1 MDGQTCMT
9 ELYADVTGQ
18 RGAVALLRRAAA
30 RPVHAYLFLGPA
42 GSGKRA
48 AARSFAAALVCPD
61 GGLHVNGSSTCES
74 CRRALAGMHP
84 DVVSVEREGAFIGMS
99 AAREA
104 IRSAHVS
111 PLESRRKVIVLHD
124 FHLVRDTG
132 PALLK
137 TVEEPPPTTV
147 FVILANFL
155 PPELVTIASRC
166 VEVGFSALSVDQVAE
181 VLEARGVEPGRAHLL
196 ATAAAGRLDRAASLA
211 SDPEV
216 EARRDA
222 WYSIPARLDASNATA
237 ASIADELIALLESSA
252 SPLVAHHSEERTNL
266 AEANRRAAEV
276 TGGQKRTKGSRGA
289 KGGKA
294 SGPAMAELDDRQR
307 REARRQRADE
317 LRAGLAVLAGAY
329 RDRLAVSAAAEKT
342 RRAKVASEDA
352 LNAISLV
359 DKCARDLEFNP
370 GELLALQALL
380 ARLGRAGYSREPER
394 RTGERS

>member
-1 MDGQTCMT
+1 MT

-18 RGAVALLRRAAA
+18 ADALALLKRAVV

-48 AARSFAAALVCPD
+48 AAKSFAAALVCPD
-61 GGLHVNGSSTCES
+61 GGLHADGSATCES

-104 IRSAHVS
+104 VRSAHAS
-111 PLESRRKVIVLHD
+111 PLESQRKVIVLHD

-137 TVEEPPPTTV
+137 TVEEPPATTV
-147 FVILANFL
+147 FVILADYL

-166 VEVGFSALSVDQVAE
+166 VEVGFLALTVDQVAD
-181 VLEARGVEPGRAHLL
+181 VLEAGGVDPGRAQLL
-196 ATAAAGRLDRAASLA
+196 AAAAAGRLDRAASLA

-222 WYSIPARLDASNATA
+222 WYSIPGRLDESNATA
-237 ASIADELIALLESSA
+237 ASVADELIALLESSGL
-252 SPLVAHHSEERTNL
+252 PLVARHAEERNNL
-266 AEANRRAAEV
+266 AEADRRAAEV
-276 TGGQKRTKGSRGA
+276 TGTTKRAKGSRGA

-294 SGPAMAELDDRQR
+294 GGPAMAELDDRQR

-317 LRAGLAVLAGAY
+317 FRAGLAVLAGAY
-329 RDRLAVSAAAEKT
+329 RDRLTASVASGNT
-342 RRAKVASEDA
+342 QRAKVDAADA

-380 ARLGRAGYSREPER
+380 ARLGRAGASPESAR
-394 RTGERS
+394 RSGARR

>member
-1 MDGQTCMT
+1 MS

-18 RGAVALLRRAAA
+18 PDAVALLKRAVV

-61 GGLHVNGSSTCES
+61 GGLHANGSSTCES

-104 IRSAHVS
+104 VRSAHVS
-111 PLESRRKVIVLHD
+111 PLESQRKVIVLHD

-137 TVEEPPPTTV
+137 TVEEPPSTTV
-147 FVILANFL
+147 FIILADFM

-166 VEVGFSALSVDQVAE
+166 VEVGFSALTINQVAE
-181 VLEARGVEPGRAHLL
+181 VLEAGGIDPGRAHLL
-196 ATAAAGRLDRAASLA
+196 AKAAAGRLDRAASLA

-222 WYSIPARLDASNATA
+222 WYSIPARLDESNATA
-237 ASIADELIALLESSA
+237 ASIADELIDLLESSA
-252 SPLVAHHSEERTNL
+252 SPLVARHLEERSNL
-266 AEANRRAAEV
+266 AEAARRAAEV
-276 TGGQKRTKGSRGA
+276 SGGPKRAKSSRGA

-294 SGPAMAELDDRQR
+294 GGPAVAELDDRQR

-329 RDRLAVSAAAEKT
+329 RDRLAASAGAEKT
-342 RRAKVASEDA
+342 QRAKVDSEDA
-352 LNAISLV
+352 LHAISLV

-380 ARLGRAGYSREPER
+380 ARLGRASSSRQSDR
-394 RTGERS
+394 RTGERR